1 MARDV
6 VIEGEARAGGVT
18 AGPHAG
24 RWRARLLA
32 GGALTLLATTALAQ
46 SAPADPKPG
55 AAAATSHRSAAEA
68 DEAADR
74 ADAVAGV
81 TVTAQRERPQYG
93 AVVGDIKPE
102 LQMSP
107 ADIQSYGVSTVTEL
121 LDELSPETRSDR
133 GRGASAPVV
142 LLNGHRI
149 SSLGEVQNIPTE
161 AILRIDILPEEVSLK
176 YGYSA
181 DQRVVNIVLKRR
193 FRAVTGEVAG
203 GGTTE
208 GGDATGQVEIDQFQV
223 RRDTRF
229 NLDLKYQAAGGLTD
243 AERGLTEPAA
253 GAPYDLA
260 GNVVSPTGGE
270 IDPALSALA
279 GRPVTVAGVPAVAG
293 AGRPLT
299 LSDFAPT
306 AGVANVTDTAADHS
320 LVPATHQLTANV
332 VAARP
337 IFWGI
342 NATAN
347 VTLGATHSD
356 SLQGLPGVS
365 LLVPAGDPF
374 SPFAGPVA
382 VDRYV
387 AGQAPLRQT
396 SDGWTAHVGF
406 GFNRD
411 VGDWRL
417 TLTTAYNHADTVT
430 HTGQGLD
437 AAGLQALLNAG
448 STTLDPFGPLPAEQ
462 LASRPL
468 NLARAVTDGGNIQI
482 LAAGPLLK
490 LPAGNLYVSAKF
502 GDVASAASS
511 SVWDDTQVRAQSLAR
526 NDVQALLNI
535 DLPIASRSRRVLG
548 FLGDLSLNSNAA
560 VDRYSDFGALTTL
573 GFGLNWTPIKGYNLI
588 VSETRDH
595 LAPTLAQLDGPVLE
609 TPGVRIF
616 DYVTGQTVS
625 VTQVTGGEASLKA
638 DSRRVIKVGLTIRPI
653 ASRDLTF
660 TANYVDSHIDGAIGA
675 FPAATAGLEAA
686 FPARFV
692 RDANGVLVEEDLR
705 PLNFASQ
712 DRQEL
717 RWGVNFSMPVGKQ
730 PRRPPFDRRAFLRG
744 RGRGEGGRRPE
755 ADGDFEPPPGPPPD
769 GMPPPPGADGGGR
782 GEPGSGRGQGGGGSG
797 GGPDGPG
804 GGGPG
809 GGGPGGGFGGPGGFG
824 GGGFGGG
831 GFGGRGFG
839 GGRRGFGGGPPV
851 GGRFQVAVYHTII
864 FKDRYQVAAGGP
876 ALDLLNGAPAGG
888 SGGQYRHE
896 VEAQLGYTNQGYGL
910 RLSADWRSATTV
922 AGGAM
927 GQTGTLNFS
936 DIGTLNLRLW
946 DDFSSQPKML
956 IKHPFLRGVRLTL
969 NVSNLF
975 DQRIKVTSTAG
986 PTPLIYQSA
995 FLNPTGR
1002 VVSLSLRKIL
1012 Y

>member
-1 MARDV
+1 MGD
-6 VIEGEARAGGVT
+6 
-18 AGPHAG
+18 
-24 RWRARLLA
+24 RWRAHALTALA
-32 GGALTLLATTALAQ
+32 GCACAALTFAAAPAALAQ
-46 SAPADPKPG
+46 SAPAPKARKP
-55 AAAATSHRSAAEA
+55 SASA

-74 ADAVAGV
+74 ADEAAMVEGL
-81 TVTAQRERPQYG
+81 TVTAQRPPQQYG

-107 ADIQSYGVSTVTEL
+107 ADIQSFGVSTVTEL

-133 GRGASAPVV
+133 GRGASTPVV

-149 SSLGEVQNIPTE
+149 SGLNEVQNIPTE

-193 FRAVTGEVAG
+193 FHAVTGEVSG
-203 GGTTE
+203 GETTE
-208 GGDATGQVEIDQFQV
+208 GGDPTGQAEIDQFQV

-229 NLDLKYQAAGGLTD
+229 NLDLKYQVAGGLTD
-243 AERGLTEPAA
+243 ADRGLTEPAL
-253 GAPYDLA
+253 GAPYALA

-270 IDPALSALA
+270 IDPALSALV
-279 GRPVTVAGVPAVAG
+279 GRPVTIAGVPIGAG
-293 AGRPLT
+293 AGQPLT
-299 LSDFAPT
+299 LSDFVPT
-306 AGVANVTDTAADHS
+306 AGTANVTDTAAYHS

-332 VAARP
+332 VASQP
-337 IFWGI
+337 IFWGV

-356 SLQGLPGVS
+356 SLQGLPGIS
-365 LLVPAGDPF
+365 LTVPTGNAY
-374 SPFAGPVA
+374 SPFGGPVTI
-382 VDRYV
+382 DRYL
-387 AGQAPLRQT
+387 AGAAPLRQT

-417 TLTTAYNHADTVT
+417 TLTTAYNHADTTT
-430 HTGQGLD
+430 HTGEGFD
-437 AAGLQALLNAG
+437 ASGLQALLNAG
-448 STTLDPFGPLPAEQ
+448 SATVSPFGPLSTDL
-462 LASRPL
+462 LASRPI
-468 NLARAVTDGGNIQI
+468 NVARAVTDGGNIQL
-482 LAAGPLLK
+482 LAAGPVLK
-490 LPAGNLYVSAKF
+490 LPAGNLYVSAKI
-502 GDVASAASS
+502 GDVAAAASS
-511 SVWDDTQVRAQSLAR
+511 MVWDDTRLRAQSLAR
-526 NDVQALLNI
+526 NDVQALLNL
-535 DLPIASRSRRVLG
+535 DLPIASRSKHVLG
-548 FLGDLSLNSNAA
+548 FLGDLSLNSNTA

-595 LAPTLAQLDGPVLE
+595 LAPTTSQLDGPVLE

-616 DYVTGQTVS
+616 DYATGQTVS
-625 VTQVTGGEASLKA
+625 VTQITGGEANLKA
-638 DSRRVIKVGLTIRPI
+638 DSRRVLKIGLTVKPI

-660 TANYVDSHIDGAIGA
+660 TANYVDSHIAGAIGA
-675 FPAATAGLEAA
+675 FPAATADLEAA

-705 PLNFASQ
+705 PLNFSSQ

-717 RWGVNFSMPVGKQ
+717 RWGINFSMPVGKQ
-730 PRRPPFDRRAFLRG
+730 PPQRPPFDRRGFFRRRG
-744 RGRGEGGRRPE
+744 QNGGPDQGRQPGEPG
-755 ADGDFEPPPGPPPD
+755 FEPPPGPPPD
-769 GMPPPPGADGGGR
+769 GMAPPPGM
-782 GEPGSGRGQGGGGSG
+782 E
-797 GGPDGPG
+797 
-804 GGGPG
+804 GGPG
-809 GGGPGGGFGGPGGFG
+809 GGRGDSSGGPGGSGSGGPGSGGRGGDGFGGGGFGPGGP
-824 GGGFGGG
+824 GGFGGG

-851 GGRFQVAVYHTII
+851 GGRFQLAVYHTII
-864 FKDRYQVAAGGP
+864 FKDRYVVAPGGP
-876 ALDLLNGAPAGG
+876 VLDMLNGAPSGS

-896 VEAQLGYTNQGYGL
+896 IEAQMGYTNQGYGV

-922 AGGAM
+922 EGGAL
-927 GQTGTLNFS
+927 GQTGALNFS

-946 DDFSSQPKML
+946 DDFSSQPKMV
-956 IKHPFLRGVRLTL
+956 IKHPFLRGVRVTL
-969 NVSNLF
+969 NVGNLF

-986 PTPLIYQSA
+986 PTPLIYQGA

>member
-1 MARDV
+1 MFRLDMT
-6 VIEGEARAGGVT
+6 GDRRRTRAWRTAALGGCAV
-18 AGPHAG
+18 A
-24 RWRARLLA
+24 
-32 GGALTLLATTALAQ
+32 ALTLAAASMALAQ
-46 SAPADPKPG
+46 SAPTAGAQPAKPAQKPVPKPG
-55 AAAATSHRSAAEA
+55 KPKGRKASDAA

-74 ADAVAGV
+74 ADEASMVEGL
-81 TVTAQRERPQYG
+81 TITAQRPPQQYG

-107 ADIQSYGVSTVTEL
+107 SDIQSFGVSTVTEL

-133 GRGASAPVV
+133 GRGASTPVV

-149 SSLGEVQNIPTE
+149 SGLNEVQNIPTE

-193 FRAVTGEVAG
+193 FHATTAEASGGE
-203 GGTTE
+203 TTE
-208 GGDATGQVEIDQFQV
+208 GGDPTGQAEIDQFQV

-229 NLDLKYQAAGGLTD
+229 NLDLKYQVAGGLTD
-243 AERGLTEPAA
+243 AQRNLTEPTSGAA
-253 GAPYDLA
+253 YDLA

-270 IDPALSALA
+270 IDPDLSALV
-279 GRPVTVAGVPAVAG
+279 GQPVTVAGVPAGVA
-293 AGRPLT
+293 AGQRLT
-299 LSDFAPT
+299 LGDFAPT
-306 AGVANVTDTAADHS
+306 AGVANTTDTSAYHS

-332 VAARP
+332 VASQP

-356 SLQGLPGVS
+356 SLQGLPGIA
-365 LLVPAGDPF
+365 LTVPTGNPY
-374 SPFAGPVA
+374 SPFGDTVT

-387 AGQAPLRQT
+387 AGEAPLRQT
-396 SDGWTAHVGF
+396 SDGWTSHVGF

-417 TLTTAYNHADTVT
+417 TLTTAYNHSDTVT
-430 HTGQGLD
+430 LTGTGLD
-437 AAGLQALLNAG
+437 ASALQSLINAG
-448 STTLDPFGPLPAEQ
+448 STSVNPFGPVPTDL
-462 LASRPL
+462 LTSRPL
-468 NLARAVTDGGNIQI
+468 NMARAQTDGGNVQL

-490 LPAGNLYVSAKF
+490 LPAGNLYVSAKI
-502 GDVASAASS
+502 GDVAASANSS
-511 SVWDDTQVRAQSLAR
+511 TWTATQMRSQSLAR
-526 NDVQALLNI
+526 NDVQALLNV
-535 DLPIASRSRRVLG
+535 DLPIASRSKNVLG
-548 FLGDLSLNSNAA
+548 FLGDLSLNTNTA

-573 GFGLNWTPIKGYNLI
+573 GYGLNWTPIKGYNLI
-588 VSETRDH
+588 VSQTHDH
-595 LAPTLAQLDGPVLE
+595 LAPTISQLEGPVLE

-616 DYVTGQTVS
+616 DYATGQTVT
-625 VTQVTGGEASLKA
+625 VTQITGGEANLKA
-638 DSRRVIKVGLTIRPI
+638 DSRRVLKIGLTVKPI
-653 ASRDLTF
+653 ASRDLTI
-660 TANYVDSHIDGAIGA
+660 TANYVDSHINNAIGA
-675 FPAATAGLEAA
+675 FPAATADLEAA
-686 FPARFV
+686 FPTRFV

-712 DRQEL
+712 ERQEL
-717 RWGVNFSMPVGKQ
+717 RWGINFSMPVGKQ
-730 PRRPPFDRRAFLRG
+730 PQRPPFNRAEFMRRRG
-744 RGRGEGGRRPE
+744 GQNAQNGQRGGDE
-755 ADGDFEPPPGPPPD
+755 ADFGPPPGPPPD
-769 GMPPPPGADGGGR
+769 GMAPPGA
-782 GEPGSGRGQGGGGSG
+782 EGGSG
-797 GGPDGPG
+797 GGRGDGGSG

-809 GGGPGGGFGGPGGFG
+809 GGGPGGGGRGDG
-824 GGGFGGG
+824 GGGFGAGPGGG

-839 GGRRGFGGGPPV
+839 GGGRRGFGGGPPT

-864 FKDRYQVAAGGP
+864 FKDRYEVSPGGP
-876 ALDLLNGAPAGG
+876 VLDLLNGSPTGS
-888 SGGQYRHE
+888 SGGQYRQE
-896 VEAQLGYTNQGYGL
+896 IEAQMGYTNKGYGL
-910 RLSADWRSATTV
+910 RLSADWRSATSV
-922 AGGAM
+922 DGGAI

-946 DDFSSQPKML
+946 DDFSSQPKTF
-956 IKHPFLRGVRLTL
+956 IKYPFLRGVRMTL
-969 NVSNLF
+969 NVNNLF

-1002 VVSLSLRKIL
+1002 VISLSLRKIL